1 MIPNDTFYII
11 EIFSRQ
17 STELSLTKVLIYSTE
32 LEANAAVDSILIG
45 LSQRKD
51 LKAITTN
58 NGQTTTFSKNN
69 KVCLGIHTFKSKNWK
84 VSELVPEID
93 ALIDDKEEDEDGNG
107 TEQSTTT
114 VESDKDST
122 ATD

>member
-51 LKAITTN
+51 LKAITSD

-69 KVCLGIHTFKSKNWK
+69 KICLGIHTFKSKNWR
-84 VSELVPEID
+84 VSDLTTEIN
-93 ALIDDKEEDEDGNG
+93 ALIDDKEEDKNG